1 LNTLL
6 TSHAIKTAQFGSFVY
21 NNESLKASDLPSTYD
36 KLLDPFWKNKLVLT
50 QPNDDDAITYLFS
63 VIIEKYGWEWLEG
76 LQKQNVK
83 WVRGT
88 NAPANYMAEK
98 NTSSVLSFTTN
109 LINVDNVAYQPLN
122 DTRMMWPQSAAI
134 FATTPRP
141 ESSKLFMSW
150 LLSDEVQQQ
159 SVDDG
164 SYLVRKDLG
173 GQAGSVWDD
182 PYTSLTE
189 FATFMDNRELVE
201 WWRFQF
207 ETSLGVAK
215 GASPVDS
222 FYGKMHA

>member
-1 LNTLL
+1 M
-6 TSHAIKTAQFGSFVY
+6 I
-21 NNESLKASDLPSTYD
+21 
-36 KLLDPFWKNKLVLT
+36 
-50 QPNDDDAITYLFS
+50 
-63 VIIEKYGWEWLEG
+63 
-76 LQKQNVK
+76 
-83 WVRGT
+83 
-88 NAPANYMAEK
+88 NA
-98 NTSSVLSFTTN
+98 
-109 LINVDNVAYQPLN
+109 DNVAYQPLN
-122 DTRMMWPQSAAI
+122 DTRMMWPQTAAI

-159 SVDDG
+159 SIDDG
-164 SYLVRKDLG
+164 SYLPRKDLG

-189 FATFMDNRELVE
+189 FATFMENRELVE